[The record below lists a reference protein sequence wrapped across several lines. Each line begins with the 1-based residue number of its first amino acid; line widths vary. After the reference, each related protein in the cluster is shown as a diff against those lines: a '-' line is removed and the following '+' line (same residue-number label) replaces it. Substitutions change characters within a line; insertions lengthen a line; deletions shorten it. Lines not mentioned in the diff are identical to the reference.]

1 MKKFNKIIKF
11 INIGL
16 LVFSLL
22 IPLALFLNRFLIPDV
37 SYDSLNYHLFLGQR
51 GIDKQ
56 NIPYEFY
63 PTGMHNFSPILEVP
77 GYLATK
83 LFGYRVGSIA
93 SLIFLYLS
101 IFILYKIF
109 KLYEPKIELLDKWWL
124 TFFFVSSFLSF
135 EAFLQIATF
144 YVDIDVAFLSL
155 LSFYFLLKYEKKSYF
170 IDLVFSAV
178 FLGILFLGKLTG
190 AYYLVT
196 YFIYLAYVLVNDSK
210 IDWRQRIVK
219 FLLSG
224 LIVISFS
231 LPFWYKNYLN
241 TKNPVYP
248 YYNNIFKSNLYP
260 TKYFTQDKSGPDN
273 TFEKLFWGVVSI
285 KKPEKLGQV
294 HDLFHDYK
302 INIYFILIIF
312 VLIWSLIKK
321 DRDLIKLSIFY
332 FATYEIWAWVF
343 GYLRY
348 AVFLEFMGGIILLI
362 WLSRLKGWTKYLII
376 GPLFFIMLLQ
386 GKRIVNLS
394 LAYDISF
401 RPGYFYNR
409 LSYPKQWEYFGNKKI
424 SVDEKYLNEFQ
435 PQVFLNC
442 ASPNMSYYTLSDFNK
457 LPVLNIDRRAYSEM
471 TGNKLFVDIQKEWL
485 SKIVKGNTVKFVTIA
500 AETGLNNFY
509 LDCKANIISRG
520 YTILTEVDSNFLGY
534 EGQRLKVIFGE
545 FNW

>member
-1 MKKFNKIIKF
+1 M
-11 INIGL
+11 
-16 LVFSLL
+16 
-22 IPLALFLNRFLIPDV
+22 
-37 SYDSLNYHLFLGQR
+37 
-51 GIDKQ
+51 
-56 NIPYEFY
+56 
-63 PTGMHNFSPILEVP
+63 
-77 GYLATK
+77 ATK
-83 LFGYRVGSIA
+83 LFGYRVGSIT

-109 KLYEPKIELLDKWWL
+109 KLYEPKIKLLDKWWL

-144 YVDIDVAFLSL
+144 YVDIEVAFLSL

-196 YFIYLAYVLVNDSK
+196 YFIYLGYVLVNDSK
-210 IDWRQRIVK
+210 IDWRQRIMK

-348 AVFLEFMGGIILLI
+348 AIFLEFMGGIILLI

-424 SVDEKYLNEFQ
+424 SVDEKYLNGFQ

>member
-1 MKKFNKIIKF
+1 MKKLEKIIKVVNTGF
-11 INIGL
+11 II
-16 LVFSLL
+16 FALL

-56 NIPYEFY
+56 NIPFEFY
-63 PTGMHNFSPILEVP
+63 PTGMHNFSPILELP
-77 GYLATK
+77 GYLITK
-83 LFGYRVGSIA
+83 LFGYRIGSIS
-93 SLIFLYLS
+93 SLLFLYLS
-101 IFILYKIF
+101 IFVLYKIF
-109 KLYEPKIELLDKWWL
+109 KLFEPKLKIIDKWWL
-124 TFFFVSSFLSF
+124 TFFFVSSYLSF

-144 YVDIDVAFLSL
+144 YVDIEVAFLSL
-155 LSFYFLLKYEKKSYF
+155 ASLYFLLKYEKLSYF
-170 IDLVFSAV
+170 RDLIFSAI

-190 AYYLVT
+190 AYFLVT
-196 YFIYLAYVLVNDSK
+196 YFLYLAYILIKNQKTPWKQK
-210 IDWRQRIVK
+210 ILNY
-219 FLLSG
+219 FLTG

-231 LPFWYKNYLN
+231 LPFWYKNFLN
-241 TKNPVYP
+241 TRNPVYP

-260 TKYFTQDKSGPDN
+260 VKYFTQDKSGPDN
-273 TFEKLFWGVVSI
+273 NFEKIFWGVASI
-285 KKPEKLGQV
+285 KKPQKLGQV

-302 INIYFILIIF
+302 INIYFALII
-312 VLIWSLIKK
+312 VILIWSLIKK
-321 DRDLIKLSIFY
+321 DKDLIKLSIFY
-332 FATYEIWAWVF
+332 LLTFEIWSWVF

-348 AVFLEFMGGIILLI
+348 AIFLEFMGGIILLI
-362 WLSRLKGWTKYLII
+362 WLCRLKGNIKYLVIV
-376 GPLFFIMLLQ
+376 PLFILMLLQ

-409 LSYPKQWEYFGNKKI
+409 LSYPKQWINFGTKI
-424 SVDEKYLNEFQ
+424 IEIDKKYLEEFK

-471 TGNKLFVDIQKEWL
+471 TNNKLFVDKQREWL
-485 SKIVKGNTVKFVTIA
+485 SKTVNSTTVKFVTIA

-509 LDCKANIISRG
+509 LDCKTNIINRG
-520 YTILTEVDSNFLGY
+520 YKIMTEVDSDFLGY
-534 EGQRLKVIFGE
+534 EGQKLKVIFGE